1 MSALTLRP
9 LGALGAEVGG
19 VDIAHG
25 LTREQVSAARDAW
38 HANLVLVF
46 RGQRMSDEALVAFSR
61 NFGTLERAPIP
72 EKVRGGYSHV
82 PQLPEIAVVSN
93 VVEDG
98 VAIGALGDG
107 ELAWHNDMTYL
118 EQPPPAS
125 VLCAVELPAEGGD
138 TWFCNMVLAYETLE
152 AVLRQRLEGLKAN
165 HDSSYTSAGTLRK
178 GFDEVSDVSRAP
190 GARHPLVMTHP
201 QTGRKALYLG
211 RRRNGYIVGLPAAES
226 EALLD
231 ELWAHATQDRFTMR
245 HCWRMGDVVM
255 WDNRCTMH
263 RRDAFDS
270 SARRILHRTQLLSAA
285 A

>member
-1 MSALTLRP
+1 MSTITLRP
-9 LGALGAEVGG
+9 LGPLGAEVGG
-19 VDIAHG
+19 VDIAAG
-25 LTREQVSAARDAW
+25 LTDEKVRAVREAW

-46 RGQRMSDEALVAFSR
+46 RDQRMSDDALVAFSR
-61 NFGTLERAPIP
+61 NFGTLERSPIA
-72 EKVRGGYSHV
+72 EKVRGGYAHV

-107 ELAWHNDMTYL
+107 ELSWHNDMTYL

-125 VLCAVELPAEGGD
+125 VLCAVELPAQGGD
-138 TWFCNMVLAYETLE
+138 TWFCNMYLAYETLDS
-152 AVLRQRLEGLKAN
+152 ALKQRIEGLKAI

-178 GFDEVSDVSRAP
+178 GFDEVADVSQAP

-211 RRRNGYIVGLPAAES
+211 RRRNGYIVGLPLPES
-226 EALLD
+226 EKLLD
-231 ELWAHATQDRFTMR
+231 ALWGHATQERFAMR
-245 HCWRMGDVVM
+245 HQWRMGDVVM

-263 RRDAFDS
+263 RRDAFDP
-270 SARRILHRTQLLSAA
+270 SARRILHRTQLLSASA
-285 A
+285 